1 MALYGRERTDAF
13 LSSFGAACSRLEK
26 GLSEPSPQL
35 GDQLQDLQKMLTEAA
50 AYLPPRLLHRAQEDL
65 KRLRAEVVSSQPKKR
80 FAFTTKHSGTATSSE
95 ALEPLK
101 PVHQVSLPDKA
112 VGLRHRSG
120 ETLHLTD
127 VDGRPLELDSL
138 EDCCVTVHGNPAALF
153 ATRLSRC
160 ELRCGPVTTSAFVE
174 HCRDSRF
181 WLACQQ
187 LRVHSSSQCQ
197 SALFATRLSR
207 CELRCGPV
215 TTSAFVEHCRDSR
228 FWLACQQLRVH
239 SSSQCQFRMHVQS
252 RAIVEDSTGLGFG
265 AYDWQY
271 EGQEDHWR
279 ASGLDPSCNQWRQVD
294 DFNCPMARSP
304 NWTFLKDDPDN
315 SLPVHEQPS

>member
-50 AYLPPRLLHRAQEDL
+50 AYLPPRLLHRAQQDL
-65 KRLRAEVVSSQPKKR
+65 RRLRAEVVSSQPKKR
-80 FAFTTKHSGTATSSE
+80 FAFTTKHSGTATPSE
-95 ALEPLK
+95 APEPRK
-101 PVHQVSLPDKA
+101 PVHQVSLTDKA

-127 VDGRPLELDSL
+127 VDGKPLELDSL
-138 EDCCVTVHGNPAALF
+138 EDCCITVHGNPAALF

-187 LRVHSSSQCQ
+187 LRVH
-197 SALFATRLSR
+197 
-207 CELRCGPV
+207 G
-215 TTSAFVEHCRDSR
+215 
-228 FWLACQQLRVH
+228 
-239 SSSQCQFRMHVQS
+239 SSQCQFRMHVQS
-252 RAIVEDSTGLGFG
+252 RAIVEDSTGLEFG
-265 AYDWQY
+265 AYDWRY
-271 EGQEDHWR
+271 EGQEAHWR

-304 NWTFLKDDPDN
+304 NWTFLEDDSDN